1 MLDEA
6 ANAEQLDEHAR
17 AEAGREGEGA
27 ANPSHQRTHGAAV
40 TLDDPHRLRISQ
52 PVLLVHT

>member
-17 AEAGREGEGA
+17 AEAGREGEDA
-27 ANPSHQRTHGAAV
+27 ANPSLHQRTHGAAV
-40 TLDDPHRLRISQ
+40 TLDDPLNTRTSG
-52 PVLLVHT
+52 